1 MGSHNSFTNYPY
13 VFYFFI
19 TTFFFGNIPLNFKNY
34 VRPAGI
40 RDDHT
45 NPQMSSIVLSSK
57 HVSLWQRK
65 RDSKLS
71 KQLLRELPCNTTKIV
86 YAHGQFNNS

>member
-1 MGSHNSFTNYPY
+1 MYNSFTNYPY
-13 VFYFFI
+13 VFYIFI
-19 TTFFFGNIPLNFKNY
+19 TTVFGNIPLNFKNY
-34 VRPAGI
+34 VRPAGF

-71 KQLLRELPCNTTKIV
+71 KQLLRELPYNIIYIV
-86 YAHGQFNNS
+86 YVHGQFNNS